1 MRVVVSVLLL
11 LLAVPPVGM
20 AQDGSLADLYAAE
33 VSLQVREQRAVDAA
47 FVEAL
52 ERVLLRVTGRRD
64 IAEDPQTAAL
74 RGRARALVEQWSY
87 TRQGLWARFD
97 AVALE
102 RELREL
108 GLPVWG
114 AERPLV
120 LAWIALDDDQRPA
133 YLLGVEDAE
142 PSAARSDAAV
152 VPLTQDLPPWPAEGA
167 RNEDA
172 EPPPPDLHL
181 LRAELAEIAS
191 LRGLPLVLPRLDLD
205 ERLRVTPELL
215 CGTDFS
221 SLPAALQQGDQERFT
236 RAQPPSQAGAPRDAQ
251 AAQRDARPAA
261 EEADVAWRMAVERYR
276 ADAVLIGCAR
286 WLGDRMVVDWT
297 LRLGEPNGEARR
309 WRGDLQEGPHGATDV
324 LARAMA
330 PLAAEA
336 GRKQIRIEGI
346 ASLQDYGRVMRH
358 LEGLSLIDVV
368 DVQRVSGAT
377 LHLSVHTRADDE
389 QLRRALL
396 LGRTLQ
402 ALPGGNGAG
411 SAYALTR

>member
-1 MRVVVSVLLL
+1 MRVVFAVLLL
-11 LLAVPPVGM
+11 LLAVPPAGL
-20 AQDGSLADLYAAE
+20 AQDVSLGDLYAAE
-33 VSLQVREQRAVDAA
+33 VPLPVRDQRAVDAA
-47 FVEAL
+47 FDEAL

-64 IAEDPQTAAL
+64 VAEDPQTAAL
-74 RGRARALVEQWSY
+74 RGQARALVEQWSY

-97 AVALE
+97 AIALE
-102 RELREL
+102 RELRAL

-133 YLLGVEDAE
+133 FLLGVEDAE
-142 PSAARSDAAV
+142 PSTVGPDAAA
-152 VPLTQDLPPWPAEGA
+152 VPLTPDLPSWPAAGA
-167 RNEDA
+167 RDEDF
-172 EPPPPDLHL
+172 EPPPDLNV
-181 LRAELAEIAS
+181 LRAELADVAS
-191 LRGLPLVLPRLDLD
+191 LRGLPLALPRLDID

-215 CGTDFS
+215 CGAGFA
-221 SLPAALQQGDQERFT
+221 SLPTALQEDVQERFS
-236 RAQPPSQAGAPRDAQ
+236 RAQVPSPADDPRDAQ
-251 AAQRDARPAA
+251 AARRDAPAA
-261 EEADVAWRMAVERYR
+261 EEGDVAWRVAVERYR
-276 ADAVLIGCAR
+276 ADAMLVGCAR

-297 LRLGEPNGEARR
+297 LQLGERNGEARR

-358 LEGLSLIDVV
+358 LEGLSLIDAV
-368 DVQRVSGAT
+368 DVQRVSGDT
-377 LHLSVHTRADDE
+377 LHLSVRTRADDE

-402 ALPGGNGAG
+402 ALPDGNGAG
-411 SAYALTR
+411 SAYALSRR

>member
-1 MRVVVSVLLL
+1 MRVVFSVLLL
-11 LLAVPPVGM
+11 LLAVPLVGM
-20 AQDGSLADLYAAE
+20 AQDGALGDLYAAE
-33 VSLQVREQRAVDAA
+33 VPLQVRDQRAVDAA
-47 FVEAL
+47 FGEAL

-64 IAEDPQTAAL
+64 VAEDPQTAAL
-74 RGRARALVEQWSY
+74 RDQARALVEQWSY

-97 AVALE
+97 AIALE
-102 RELREL
+102 RELRAL

-142 PSAARSDAAV
+142 PSAAGPDAAA
-152 VPLTQDLPPWPAEGA
+152 VPLTPDLPPWPVEGA
-167 RNEDA
+167 QDEEA
-172 EPPPPDLHL
+172 EPPPDLNV

-191 LRGLPLVLPRLDLD
+191 LRGLPLALPRLDID

-215 CGTDFS
+215 CGAGFS
-221 SLPAALQQGDQERFT
+221 SLPAALQEDVQERFS
-236 RAQPPSQAGAPRDAQ
+236 RAQMPSQAGDPRDAQ
-251 AAQRDARPAA
+251 AVRRDAPAA
-261 EEADVAWRMAVERYR
+261 EEGDVAWRVAVERYR
-276 ADAVLIGCAR
+276 ADAMLVGCAR

-297 LRLGEPNGEARR
+297 LQLGERNGEARR

-358 LEGLSLIDVV
+358 LEGLSLLDAV
-368 DVQRVSGAT
+368 DVQRVSGDT
-377 LHLSVHTRADDE
+377 LHLSVRTRADDE

-402 ALPGGNGAG
+402 ALPGGNGAAG
-411 SAYALTR
+411 AYVLTR